1 MMIDMERIENAVLYQ
16 GKAKEAAERLGLT
29 TATINQY
36 RANPE
41 AKAWR
46 NWRKMDLEVAQRI
59 MEVFAKE
66 DEQAAEI
73 AKYWLDY
80 DVTEKQYDELPDEEK
95 KALLAKNREMMA
107 PLSTLGGPYYMA
119 HYLDVEPDWTK
130 GSTPQLEGYEYIKT
144 VYFGTS
150 YCLFKRVGA

>member
-66 DEQAAEI
+66 DEQVTEI
-73 AKYWLDY
+73 AKYWINYNISEEDY
-80 DVTEKQYDELPDEEK
+80 DALPDEEQ

-107 PLSTLGGPYYMA
+107 PLSALGGPYYMA

>member
-80 DVTEKQYDELPDEEK
+80 DVTEKQYDELSDEEK

-107 PLSTLGGPYYMA
+107 PLSTLGGSYYMV

>member
-1 MMIDMERIENAVLYQ
+1 MNINMDRIEEAILYQ
-16 GKAKEAAERLGLT
+16 GTAKEAAGRLGLT
-29 TATINQY
+29 TAVINQY

-46 NWRKMDLEVAQRI
+46 NWKGMSLNKAVEI
-59 MEVFAKE
+59 MQLFAKE
-66 DEQAAEI
+66 DEQATEI

-80 DVTEKQYDELPDEEK
+80 DVSEKQYDELNDEDRKE
-95 KALLAKNREMMA
+95 LLVKNREMMA
-107 PLSTLGGPYYMA
+107 PLTVLGGAYYMA
-119 HYLDVEPDWTK
+119 HYLDVEPDWVE

-150 YCLFKRVGA
+150 YCLFKKEV